1 MNKSVAVIADRLLC
15 DNKDIADAVKC
26 TLPEIKWLTVTLS
39 GAGIGGNMDI
49 PLQGLAEAM
58 SFQVDLRGVG
68 MDNAPILMRPG
79 MRHLELRFNRD
90 RIDSSGR
97 LIKAGTK
104 IFVSGYHTALS
115 PGGIQRGSAMDSNA
129 TFAVVRYRWVEDGR
143 ELFLIDQD
151 GQQYKADGV
160 DYSSRYRL

>member
-1 MNKSVAVIADRLLC
+1 MSKSVAVIADRLLC
-15 DNKDIADAVKC
+15 DDKDIADAVKC
-26 TLPEIKWLTVTLS
+26 TLPEVKWLTTTLS
-39 GAGIGGNMDI
+39 GAGIGGNMEI

-68 MDNAPILMRPG
+68 ADNAPILMRPG
-79 MRHLELRFNRD
+79 TRRLELRFNRD
-90 RIDSSGR
+90 RLDSAGR

-104 IFVSGYHTALS
+104 VFVSGYSSGIA
-115 PGGIQRGSAMDSNA
+115 PGGIQRGSAMEGNA

-151 GQQYKADGV
+151 GQQYKVDGV
-160 DYSSRYRL
+160 DYSDRFRL

>member
-15 DNKDIADAVKC
+15 DDKDIADAVKC
-26 TLPEIKWLTVTLS
+26 TLPEVKWLTATLS
-39 GAGIGGNMDI
+39 GSGVGGNMEI

-58 SFQVDLRGVG
+58 SCQVDLRGVG
-68 MDNAPILMRPG
+68 ADNVPILMRPG
-79 MRHLELRFNRD
+79 VRRLELRFNRD
-90 RIDSSGR
+90 RLDSAGR

-104 IFVSGYHTALS
+104 IFVSGYNTALS

-143 ELFLIDQD
+143 ELFLVDQD
-151 GQQYKADGV
+151 GQQYKVDGV